1 MTTKVGSTDVS
12 SGGYSKGKSD
22 VTTGCYDMDFFG
34 DCSELFTKS
43 SDHHRHH
50 SGDSYQQTRKN
61 SFLISLQPD
70 DEIYRIIDRLQCWY
84 GHITSREG
92 PT

>member
-1 MTTKVGSTDVS
+1 MTTNVGSTDVS
-12 SGGYSKGKSD
+12 SGGYSKEKSD

-50 SGDSYQQTRKN
+50 SGDSYQQNKEE
-61 SFLISLQPD
+61 LITYFSS
-70 DEIYRIIDRLQCWY
+70 
-84 GHITSREG
+84 T
-92 PT
+92 